1 MSRRSRYSLTK
12 VSADLPTVL
21 VQQLD
26 NWKGQIQGINRS
38 HLIGDLLVWALEK
51 GAVDE
56 LYPECA
62 ADHDHRGVMEREAD
76 CACACLTCAPNGDGK
91 GTPQRGRA

>member
-12 VSADLPTVL
+12 VSADLPSVL

-26 NWKGQIQGINRS
+26 NWKGQIHGINRS
-38 HLIGDLLVWALEK
+38 QLIGDLLLWALEQ
-51 GAVDE
+51 GAVDQ

-62 ADHDHRGVMEREAD
+62 ADHDHRAPITREEWIRD
-76 CACACLTCAPNGDGK
+76 CDCACLTCAPNGVRNG
-91 GTPQRGRA
+91 GA